1 MVQPVTENIFMKSKL
16 KNQGG
21 FTLIELMLVVA
32 IISIMSAIAIPN
44 LISYVAKSRQAE
56 AQMNLGGVYTDEMA
70 YFSGNDTYSDSFNNI
85 GFGLAGGSKYY
96 DYTITAPG
104 DWGST
109 SWIGLHGS
117 PGAGPPIGTVLNL
130 NALPGASVASFTCIA
145 AGNIDNDPEY
155 DVWSIG
161 QNGSLNNDYSDILH

>member
-1 MVQPVTENIFMKSKL
+1 MVQTYRGKHIMNSKL
-16 KNQGG
+16 KNRGG

-85 GFGLAGGSKYY
+85 GFGLVGGSKYY

-104 DWGST
+104 DWGPT

-117 PGAGPPIGTVLNL
+117 PGAGPPEGTTINL
-130 NALPGASVASFTCIA
+130 NSLPGASVSTFTCIA
-145 AGNIDNDPEY
+145 TGNVDNDPEY
-155 DVWSIG
+155 DVWSID
-161 QNGSLNNDYSDILH
+161 QNGSLNNDYSDVLH